1 MEGLIRKVSEMLMRP
16 KDGIR
21 TTTSLVN
28 YGVDSLVAI
37 EFRSW
42 IARELGATLQILENL
57 AADSMM
63 NLVNI
68 IVKRSKLILAEMK
81 NEGVPH
87 GEVEQNGTINS
98 ENYTITNVSA

>member
-1 MEGLIRKVSEMLMRP
+1 
-16 KDGIR
+16 
-21 TTTSLVN
+21 
-28 YGVDSLVAI
+28 
-37 EFRSW
+37 
-42 IARELGATLQILENL
+42 
-57 AADSMM
+57 M

-81 NEGVPH
+81 NEGAPH